1 MRVKL
6 RYLKGS
12 KEAGASLGM
21 DGRMWDILD
30 PVFPEY
36 AHNIGRTPTFSR
48 DSLLSFLKRKGV
60 VIPEGLI
67 NA

>member
-6 RYLKGS
+6 RYLIGS
-12 KEAGASLGM
+12 KEAGKTLSPDY
-21 DGRMWDILD
+21 DGRMWDIVE

-36 AHNIGRTPTFSR
+36 AHTMGRTPTFSR
-48 DSLLSFLKRKGV
+48 DSLIAFLKAKGMK
-60 VIPEGLI
+60 I

>member
-12 KEAGASLGM
+12 KEASAGLGI
-21 DGRMWDILD
+21 DGRMWDILE

-36 AHNIGRTPTFSR
+36 SHGIGRVPTFSR
-48 DSLLSFLKRKGV
+48 DSLIDFLKRKGLV
-60 VIPEGLI
+60 KNEIH
-67 NA
+67 